1 MYKVI
6 TIIGT
11 RPEIIR
17 LSSIIKKLDLIFNH
31 KLVHTNQNYDKNL
44 NQVFFKDLNLK
55 KPTIIFQ
62 HKAKTQIEVIASIF
76 IKVEKLIKNERP
88 DCVLVLGD
96 TNSCLSV
103 IVAKKYKIPVFH
115 LEAGNRC
122 YDKNTPEE
130 LNRKIIDHVSDYNLT
145 YSYNA
150 KQNLIQEGIQAKKI
164 FCIGSPLAEV
174 FNHNKS
180 KIYKSNILKKL
191 NLEKNKYLLV
201 SFHREENLF
210 IKNRFDKIITI
221 LKFLDKK
228 FNFDIILSTHPKT
241 KSKMKGHNNLFSKKV
256 KLLKPFNFSD
266 YMSLQLNAFYVISDS
281 GSINEEASILGLDA
295 INLRL
300 SHERDEADDQG
311 TTIMTMDYKVISNC
325 INLKKNNQYFK
336 KSAVSSYSDLN
347 VSDKV
352 IKLIMSYLNKN

>member
-1 MYKVI
+1 MHKII

-31 KLVHTNQNYDKNL
+31 KLIHTNQNFDKNL
-44 NQVFFKDLNLK
+44 NQVFFKDFNLK
-55 KPTIIFQ
+55 KPTKIFQ
-62 HKAKTQIEVIASIF
+62 HKAKTQIEVIASI
-76 IKVEKLIKNERP
+76 LIKIEKVIKKEKP

-103 IVAKKYKIPVFH
+103 IVAKKYNIPVFH

-122 YDKNTPEE
+122 YDENTPEE

-145 YSYNA
+145 YSHNA
-150 KQNLIQEGIQAKKI
+150 KHNLIQEGMQAKKI

-174 FNHNKS
+174 FNDNKS

-201 SFHREENLF
+201 SFHRQENLV
-210 IKNRFDKIITI
+210 IKDRFDKIIEI

-228 FNFDIILSTHPKT
+228 LDFDIIVSTHPKT
-241 KSKMKGHNNLFSKKV
+241 KSRMKDCNIFFSKKV
-256 KLLKPFNFSD
+256 KFLKPFNFSD

-281 GSINEEASILGLDA
+281 GSINEEASILGIDA

-311 TTIMTMDYKVISNC
+311 TTIMSMSNEVIFKC
-325 INLKKNNQYFK
+325 ILLKKNNRNFK
-336 KSAVSSYSDLN
+336 KSLVKSYSDLN